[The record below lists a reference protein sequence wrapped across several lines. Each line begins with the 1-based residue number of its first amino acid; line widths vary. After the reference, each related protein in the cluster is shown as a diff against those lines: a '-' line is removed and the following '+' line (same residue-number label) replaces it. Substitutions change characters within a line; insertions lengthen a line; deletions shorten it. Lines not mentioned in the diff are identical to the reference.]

1 MKFNDKQSKLFKNA
15 KKFVYV
21 SAITGV
27 LLTGTQVGQ
36 YASTYTAHADDTTT
50 QDNNIATIF
59 VDQFG
64 NRISGKYYPISKGET
79 NVSSKVIADSLRSS
93 GVDVSNMPAT
103 FDLTSQHT
111 YELPQPTHKL
121 TVNLV
126 DQNNKIVQ
134 TKTVDQVTNYGQTD
148 LNDLITWA
156 QSNKYGY
163 NSFPSAVDNN
173 ETTVNISVIEP
184 TTTVV
189 NHTTQQQTS
198 STIET
203 NTNTNTETTQS
214 DSNTNTNTHTA
225 QSDSNTNTNTVTTQS
240 DSNTKVQTGSNENE
254 KSSAQSSASN
264 HDEKTSSS
272 VSESSNSV
280 EKSGA
285 STKQSSSASENV
297 KSEADSSAVSSS
309 ASTSSESSA
318 QSSTSTS
325 SESSAQ
331 SSTSTQSTKSD
342 EKVSKSIDPVNK
354 DAKKTGKQ
362 TSSADK
368 KDVRAKLPQTGDKTN
383 QSEESL
389 LGVMTIA
396 LSAVLAFF
404 GLRRKNK

>member
-59 VDQFG
+59 IDQFG
-64 NRISGKYYPISKGET
+64 NRIYGVYYSINKSATNASSKG
-79 NVSSKVIADSLRSS
+79 IADSLRSN
-93 GVDVSNMPAT
+93 GVDVKNMPAT
-103 FDLTSQHT
+103 FDLTRQHT

-148 LNDLITWA
+148 LKDLITWA
-156 QSNKYGY
+156 QSNGYGY
-163 NSFPSAVDNN
+163 KSFPSAVDNK

-203 NTNTNTETTQS
+203 NTNTNTESTQS
-214 DSNTNTNTHTA
+214 DSNTNTNTNTA
-225 QSDSNTNTNTVTTQS
+225 QSDSNTVTTQS
-240 DSNTKVQTGSNENE
+240 DSNTKVQTVSNENE
-254 KSSAQSSASN
+254 KSSTQSSASN

-354 DAKKTGKQ
+354 DVKKTGKQ

>member
-59 VDQFG
+59 IDQFG
-64 NRISGKYYPISKGET
+64 NRIYGTYYSINKSATNASSKG
-79 NVSSKVIADSLRSS
+79 IADSLRSN
-93 GVDVSNMPAT
+93 GVDVKNMPAT

-111 YELPQPTHKL
+111 YKLPQPTHKL

-148 LNDLITWA
+148 LKDLITWA
-156 QSNKYGY
+156 QSNGYGY
-163 NSFPSAVDNN
+163 KSFPSAVDNK

-203 NTNTNTETTQS
+203 NTNTNTNTESTQS
-214 DSNTNTNTHTA
+214 DSNTNTNTNTA
-225 QSDSNTNTNTVTTQS
+225 QSDSNTVTTQS
-240 DSNTKVQTGSNENE
+240 DSNTKVQTVSNENE
-254 KSSAQSSASN
+254 KSSTQSSASN

-354 DAKKTGKQ
+354 DVKKTGKQ

>member
-64 NRISGKYYPISKGET
+64 NRIYGAYYQISKGET
-79 NVSSKVIADSLRSS
+79 NVSSQRIADSLRSS
-93 GVDVSNMPAT
+93 GVDVSSMPAT
-103 FDLTSQHT
+103 FDLTSQRT
-111 YELPQPTHKL
+111 YKLPQPTHKL

-203 NTNTNTETTQS
+203 NTNT
-214 DSNTNTNTHTA
+214 
-225 QSDSNTNTNTVTTQS
+225 TQS

-254 KSSAQSSASN
+254 KSSTQSSASN
-264 HDEKTSSS
+264 HDEKNSSS
-272 VSESSNSV
+272 DSESSNSV

-318 QSSTSTS
+318 QSSTST
-325 SESSAQ
+325 Q
-331 SSTSTQSTKSD
+331 SPKSD
-342 EKVSKSIDPVNK
+342 EKVIKSIDPVNK

-362 TSSADK
+362 TSSANK

>member
-59 VDQFG
+59 IDQFG
-64 NRISGKYYPISKGET
+64 NRIYGVYYSINKSATNASSKG
-79 NVSSKVIADSLRSS
+79 IADSLRSN
-93 GVDVSNMPAT
+93 GVDVKNMPAT

-111 YELPQPTHKL
+111 YKLPQPTHKL

-148 LNDLITWA
+148 LKDLITWA
-156 QSNKYGY
+156 QSNGYGY
-163 NSFPSAVDNN
+163 KSFPSAVDNK

-203 NTNTNTETTQS
+203 NTNTNTESTQS
-214 DSNTNTNTHTA
+214 DSNTNTNTNTA
-225 QSDSNTNTNTVTTQS
+225 QSDSNTVTTQS
-240 DSNTKVQTGSNENE
+240 DSNTKVQTVSNENE
-254 KSSAQSSASN
+254 KSSTQSSASN

-354 DAKKTGKQ
+354 DVKKTGKQ